1 MTHIYKFGHVINNE
15 LQSIVVFFGSK
26 LSLNELF
33 KNEPENKI
41 FEGLFSPEEIHNIVE
56 KNIPVN
62 EEIIVLSIES
72 NLSVSGSFNFICC
85 SMNIEYNHW
94 RYFFKS
100 LI

>member
-56 KNIPVN
+56 KNIPVKF
-62 EEIIVLSIES
+62 IDDYIHLDDTIETIKR
-72 NLSVSGSFNFICC
+72 N
-85 SMNIEYNHW
+85 
-94 RYFFKS
+94 
-100 LI
+100 